1 MVVVFV
7 EIAHTPAAT
16 ESVFAEFRE
25 NSEVWNMVLI
35 VMDAACEFP
44 DSMRWIAQPSALTT
58 ASPISR
64 VLTLVV
70 PVL

>member
-25 NSEVWNMVLI
+25 NRWVWIM
-35 VMDAACEFP
+35 M
-44 DSMRWIAQPSALTT
+44 
-58 ASPISR
+58 
-64 VLTLVV
+64 
-70 PVL
+70 

>member
-44 DSMRWIAQPSALTT
+44 DSMRWKL
-58 ASPISR
+58 SPA
-64 VLTLVV
+64 
-70 PVL
+70 P